1 MLSIDMEEVE
11 CSLRARFSV
20 PSRSRG
26 SPLRFLV
33 ALEELPELW
42 ADLTRD
48 HESNE
53 ISVTTLVCGMRK
65 NNLE

>member
-1 MLSIDMEEVE
+1 MLSIDMEDVE
-11 CSLRARFSV
+11 CSLRARLST

-26 SPLRFLV
+26 SPLRFLP
-33 ALEELPELW
+33 ALDGPPELW

-53 ISVTTLVCGMRK
+53 ISVKMLVCGMQAVVRK
-65 NNLE
+65 